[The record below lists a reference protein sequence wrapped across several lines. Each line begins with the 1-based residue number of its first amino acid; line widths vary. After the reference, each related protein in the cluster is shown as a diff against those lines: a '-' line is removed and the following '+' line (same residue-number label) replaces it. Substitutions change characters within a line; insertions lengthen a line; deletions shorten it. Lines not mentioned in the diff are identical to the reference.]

1 MTDESLP
8 AFISH
13 KDTLS
18 QSEVY
23 NTIVNYTS
31 DSSLSESSIAFIK
44 SSISTGSAYCVA
56 NAINTRFGTN
66 IMIDCNK
73 DLNEDMKAL
82 LEERVDTIVADKKKW
97 KGDKSF
103 LTGRNLV
110 LIDNDAQML
119 LDAAQIEKL
128 EGRM

>member
-1 MTDESLP
+1 
-8 AFISH
+8 
-13 KDTLS
+13 
-18 QSEVY
+18 
-23 NTIVNYTS
+23 
-31 DSSLSESSIAFIK
+31 
-44 SSISTGSAYCVA
+44 
-56 NAINTRFGTN
+56 
-66 IMIDCNK
+66 MIDCNK

-128 EGRM
+128 EGRMWSGISDQGNEEGVILEIKMWNIFIL